1 MKNVCVIG
9 GGAAGLMAAYAAAEN
24 GNRVVLL
31 EKNEKLGK
39 KIYITGKGRCNIT
52 NDISPDEFLENV
64 VHGKKFLTGVIYAF
78 PPRKIIEFFETHG
91 LSVKL
96 ERGGRVFPV
105 SDHASDV
112 TKALERACRLAGVEI
127 CLGETVKKLCLQAPM
142 SDKGIMSRIV
152 GVETDKKRYSCDEA
166 IVCTGGLSY
175 PSTGSTGDGYRF
187 AEDCGLAVT
196 DLKPGLCGIGL
207 KGNFFKELQGLSLK
221 NVSLRAVC
229 GGKKL
234 YDGFGE
240 MLFTHFGISGPL
252 ALSLS
257 SLINRCDLKSVELY
271 LDLKPAL
278 DEGTLDKRLLR
289 DFEKYKNKQLANAMT
304 DLLPQ
309 KMIGAVLSASGVSE
323 KKSVNVLT
331 KEERGMLIKT
341 LKGFPLK
348 PLSLRGFEEAIITSG
363 GVALSEI
370 NPKTLESKKI
380 KGLRFCG
387 EVLDV
392 DAFTGGYNLQIA
404 FSTGYAA
411 GKSIKPSDEGAEK
424 LD

>member
-1 MKNVCVIG
+1 
-9 GGAAGLMAAYAAAEN
+9 
-24 GNRVVLL
+24 
-31 EKNEKLGK
+31 
-39 KIYITGKGRCNIT
+39 
-52 NDISPDEFLENV
+52 
-64 VHGKKFLTGVIYAF
+64 
-78 PPRKIIEFFETHG
+78 
-91 LSVKL
+91 
-96 ERGGRVFPV
+96 
-105 SDHASDV
+105 
-112 TKALERACRLAGVEI
+112 
-127 CLGETVKKLCLQAPM
+127 
-142 SDKGIMSRIV
+142 
-152 GVETDKKRYSCDEA
+152 
-166 IVCTGGLSY
+166 
-175 PSTGSTGDGYRF
+175 
-187 AEDCGLAVT
+187 
-196 DLKPGLCGIGL
+196 
-207 KGNFFKELQGLSLK
+207 
-221 NVSLRAVC
+221 
-229 GGKKL
+229 
-234 YDGFGE
+234 

-341 LKGFPLK
+341 LKGFLMK

-370 NPKTLESKKI
+370 NPKTLESKRI

-392 DAFTGGYNLQIA
+392 DAFTADITCKSLFPRGMQ
-404 FSTGYAA
+404 A
-411 GKSIKPSDEGAEK
+411 GKSIKPIRRRRRKA
-424 LD
+424 

>member
-152 GVETDKKRYSCDEA
+152 GVETDKKRYFCDEA

-196 DLKPGLCGIGL
+196 DLKPG
-207 KGNFFKELQGLSLK
+207 
-221 NVSLRAVC
+221 A
-229 GGKKL
+229 
-234 YDGFGE
+234 
-240 MLFTHFGISGPL
+240 
-252 ALSLS
+252 
-257 SLINRCDLKSVELY
+257 
-271 LDLKPAL
+271 
-278 DEGTLDKRLLR
+278 LR
-289 DFEKYKNKQLANAMT
+289 DW
-304 DLLPQ
+304 
-309 KMIGAVLSASGVSE
+309 
-323 KKSVNVLT
+323 
-331 KEERGMLIKT
+331 IKR
-341 LKGFPLK
+341 KF
-348 PLSLRGFEEAIITSG
+348 F
-363 GVALSEI
+363 
-370 NPKTLESKKI
+370 
-380 KGLRFCG
+380 
-387 EVLDV
+387 
-392 DAFTGGYNLQIA
+392 
-404 FSTGYAA
+404 
-411 GKSIKPSDEGAEK
+411 
-424 LD
+424 